1 MSPTKPLLVTE
12 AITQLRTYYQTKDPY
27 ATELD
32 PRHTSYVLALKDALY
47 ATGQYDHESAMR
59 ESLRIA
65 GTFVPTPRRRRTVWL
80 TRLLGVIIG
89 IGLLVLFALLTG
101 CAATGTKVPDTD
113 MLQFQRGVTL
123 YQDIV
128 AKYGPPNQMTKHA
141 DQTREAWYIYQQGQH
156 SWVNFVPIAA
166 AIAQHTTTENSTAYF
181 VFDAQDRLA
190 TYSISQGQNTTGFGF
205 SSGAKQ

>member
-1 MSPTKPLLVTE
+1 MMVFVLTLL
-12 AITQLRTYYQTKDPY
+12 A
-27 ATELD
+27 
-32 PRHTSYVLALKDALY
+32 
-47 ATGQYDHESAMR
+47 
-59 ESLRIA
+59 
-65 GTFVPTPRRRRTVWL
+65 
-80 TRLLGVIIG
+80 
-89 IGLLVLFALLTG
+89 G
-101 CAATGTKVPDTD
+101 CAATGTKVPETD

-181 VFDAQDRLA
+181 VFDAHDRLT
-190 TYSISQGQNTTGFGF
+190 TYSISQGQNTTGYGF